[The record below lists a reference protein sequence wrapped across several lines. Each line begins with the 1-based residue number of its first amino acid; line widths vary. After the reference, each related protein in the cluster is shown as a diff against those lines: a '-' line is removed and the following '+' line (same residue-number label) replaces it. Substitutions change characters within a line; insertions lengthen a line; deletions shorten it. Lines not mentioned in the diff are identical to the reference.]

1 MGSTADSPSEIM
13 YADNH
18 SNGTMTKPTI
28 LHLGDPILYDH
39 TLYSQL
45 SSKYTIINPPAS
57 SLQRSAFKQHLK
69 DRTWEDFS
77 AIMRPFWNT
86 GGEMGRWDRELI
98 ELLPTS
104 MRVMASAG
112 AGFDWVD
119 TGVLAEFGILYC
131 NGAHASTESV
141 ADMALYHIISVFRHM
156 TWSSLAARSNN
167 PVEWINAHHQIP
179 FESHNPRGHTLGIIG
194 LGNIG
199 YAIAKKVRAALGM
212 KIIYH
217 DVIQKKPAME
227 KELDATFFPSM
238 EELLRLCDCVLIAT
252 PYTGRPILDAHTLS
266 FLPSAAR
273 VVNIARG
280 VCIDEDALA
289 DALESKHISAAGL
302 DVHAHEPRVS
312 ERLAKMFNVTLTSHT
327 GGGSIETAMG
337 FEKLVMQNVEAVLEG
352 REALTAVNQGFV
364 DGFLS
369 QKQATTTNGVNGHA
383 SNGDLANGHATNG
396 DLASKESLSSNG
408 ETINGVMEPAV
419 GKTGRTASTAVG
431 NT

>member
-1 MGSTADSPSEIM
+1 MQGIPAGDASDADDPRNIHISFCAEISNIFGTLADTLPFAMGS
-13 YADNH
+13 
-18 SNGTMTKPTI
+18 
-28 LHLGDPILYDH
+28 
-39 TLYSQL
+39 
-45 SSKYTIINPPAS
+45 
-57 SLQRSAFKQHLK
+57 
-69 DRTWEDFS
+69 
-77 AIMRPFWNT
+77 
-86 GGEMGRWDRELI
+86 
-98 ELLPTS
+98 
-104 MRVMASAG
+104 
-112 AGFDWVD
+112 
-119 TGVLAEFGILYC
+119 GILYC

-167 PVEWINAHHQIP
+167 PAEWINAHHQIP

-217 DVIQKKPAME
+217 DVIQKKSAME
-227 KELDATFFPSM
+227 KEVDATFFPSM
-238 EELLRLCDCVLIAT
+238 EELLKLCDCVLIAT
-252 PYTGRPILDAHTLS
+252 PSTGRPILDAHTLS

-280 VCIDEDALA
+280 ICIDEDALA

-312 ERLAKMFNVTLTSHT
+312 ERLTKMFNVTLTSHT

-337 FEKLVMQNVEAVLEG
+337 FEKLVMQNVETVLEG
-352 REALTAVNQGFV
+352 REALTAVNQDLV
-364 DGFLS
+364 DRFLS
-369 QKQATTTNGVNGHA
+369 KKQATTNGVNGHA
-383 SNGDLANGHATNG
+383 SNGDLANGHASNG
-396 DLASKESLSSNG
+396 DLANKESLSTNA
-408 ETINGVMEPAV
+408 EAINGVMEPAV
-419 GKTGRTASTAVG
+419 GKTGRTASTVVG